1 MFTLLLII
9 HIIVSALLIVVILM
23 QQSKGG
29 LSSMFG
35 GSQDSVFGASG
46 AETFFTRAT
55 AIMAVIFMITSFS
68 LALMSS
74 SKKDTAIN
82 HEIQPETNV
91 LDQQAVPQIDTT
103 VKPIQENTK

>member
-1 MFTLLLII
+1 MFTLVLIV
-9 HIIVSALLIVVILM
+9 HIIVSILLILVILM

-29 LSSMFG
+29 MSSMFG

-55 AIMAVIFMITSFS
+55 AVMAVIFMITSFS

-74 SKKDTAIN
+74 SSKPSVPVQD
-82 HEIQPETNV
+82 IQPQTDVMPEQT
-91 LDQQAVPQIDTT
+91 LPQTDTT
-103 VKPIQENTK
+103 PAPVQGQ

>member
-1 MFTLLLII
+1 MFTLLLVI
-9 HIIVSALLIVVILM
+9 HVIVSALLIVVILM

-35 GSQDSVFGASG
+35 GSQESMFGATG

-55 AIMAVIFMITSFS
+55 AVMAVIFMITSFS

-74 SKKDTAIN
+74 GKKATAPAQ
-82 HEIQPETNV
+82 EIQPQTDVMPEQPV
-91 LDQQAVPQIDTT
+91 QQTDTT
-103 VKPIQENTK
+103 PAPIQGQ